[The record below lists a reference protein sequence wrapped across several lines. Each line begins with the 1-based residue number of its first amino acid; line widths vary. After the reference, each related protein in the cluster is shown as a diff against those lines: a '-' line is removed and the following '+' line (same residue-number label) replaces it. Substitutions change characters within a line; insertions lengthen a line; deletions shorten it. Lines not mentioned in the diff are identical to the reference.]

1 MERLEAEINEQ
12 NGRLVAIEATGRAT
26 IEKHVAELQ
35 AKRDEKQTLR
45 AEMERIECEGRA
57 ALDRAV
63 QEIEKTAEVLKVY
76 DSCKDVLIL
85 RTVQLYLSTGF
96 LLFVPLWVLLIIS
109 VSSTYYR
116 QGHVRCTLYSTCIR
130 ICYCYSSQHVP
141 TCRKR
146 LKNK

>member
-12 NGRLVAIEATGRAT
+12 NGWLVAIEATGRAT
-26 IEKHVAELQ
+26 IEKHAAELQ

-45 AEMERIECEGRA
+45 AEMERIKCEGQA

-85 RTVQLYLSTGF
+85 CTAHFFFYC
-96 LLFVPLWVLLIIS
+96 LLFVVQIQ
-109 VSSTYYR
+109 VF
-116 QGHVRCTLYSTCIR
+116 
-130 ICYCYSSQHVP
+130 CYWFLCNVN
-141 TCRKR
+141 
-146 LKNK
+146 L